1 MFKGYP
7 RVGARLA
14 FAAALLLAG
23 GAGFAQTAAA
33 PKPPEKG
40 PVNLEK
46 ISLGEALA
54 DLSRSEP
61 AVLADF
67 YRLAGEAYLRAG
79 KTDKAISLLD
89 GYWKGGGSDPMLLS
103 RLADLYTQREDHA
116 RAIDIVEKLVKDRP
130 QEPSYQ
136 AKLTMLYRQKGDLA
150 KAAEVLEKK
159 TAANPR
165 EAGDWAQL
173 AEVYR
178 EKGDSAKA
186 EKALQKAIELEPRS
200 LYYYQLARLRL
211 RSAGLDPA
219 AEVLKEGLRK
229 LPQAE
234 AELSLA
240 LCDLYAENGQKE
252 KAEAALGA
260 LVGKTADPARK
271 QELQRR
277 LDSMKLA
284 PPPADKAQP
293 RPLPGGTTVQAEVKK

>member
-1 MFKGYP
+1 MCKGYP
-7 RVGARLA
+7 PVKAVLA
-14 FAAALLLAG
+14 CAAALLVAG
-23 GAGFAQTAAA
+23 GAGYAQTAAA
-33 PKPPEKG
+33 PKAPEKG
-40 PVNLEK
+40 PVKLER
-46 ISLGEALA
+46 ISLAEAIA
-54 DLSRSEP
+54 DLSGSEP

-103 RLADLYTQREDHA
+103 RLADLYTQREDHSK
-116 RAIDIVEKLVKDRP
+116 AIEVTEKLAKDRP
-130 QEPSYQ
+130 QEPSHQ
-136 AKLTMLYRQKGDLA
+136 AKLAMLYRQKGDLA
-150 KAAEVLEKK
+150 KAAGVLEKK

-173 AEVYR
+173 ADVYR
-178 EKGDSAKA
+178 ENGDSAKA
-186 EKALQKAIELEPRS
+186 EKSLQKAIELEPRS

-219 AEVLKEGLRK
+219 AAVLKEGLRK
-229 LPQAE
+229 IPQSE

-252 KAEAALGA
+252 KAEEVLGG
-260 LVGKTADPARK
+260 LIGKTRDAARK

-277 LDSMKLA
+277 LDSMKQA
-284 PPPADKAQP
+284 APPADKAPAQ
-293 RPLPGGTTVQAEVKK
+293 PLPGDTTAQAEVEK